1 MITCINRFA
10 RISVTS
16 AAMLMPF
23 FAAAAEPQRSLKA
36 EVLFRLA
43 HPCPATEL
51 SYGECTGYVIDRIIP
66 LVCGGAEEPA
76 NMQWQTIAEA
86 KEKDKWERIG
96 CRPGRKLFIP
106 QAATPT
112 EVYPLSE
119 PPALIEATP
128 LSAEEAA
135 PQPADKVTPLPA
147 ESEEGK

>member
-1 MITCINRFA
+1 MTTCINWLA
-10 RISVTS
+10 QISVTL
-16 AAMLMPF
+16 AATLMPF

-43 HPCPATEL
+43 HPCPATGQ
-51 SYGECTGYVIDRIIP
+51 SQGECAGYVIDRIIP
-66 LVCGGAEEPA
+66 LICGGTEEPA

-96 CRPGRKLFIP
+96 CRPGRKLFVP
-106 QAATPT
+106 QAAMPT

-119 PPALIEATP
+119 APALIEATP
-128 LSAEEAA
+128 LSAEEAT
-135 PQPADKVTPLPA
+135 PQPVDKVKPLPA